1 MAFTE
6 YDRHLYHFLFDSF
19 QQDEF
24 HVEFD
29 RESFAGDYNELVSSI
44 KRLEDGGILMIIG
57 EDENSICVELDF
69 NYCYDFQEI

>member
-6 YDRHLYHFLFDSF
+6 YDRRLYRFLFDSF
-19 QQDEF
+19 QRDEF

-29 RESFAGDYNELVSSI
+29 KKSFSGNYDELVSSI
-44 KRLEDGGILMIIG
+44 RRLDAGGILMIIG